1 MPKHKCPFPECVYE
15 TEDVGDEL
23 AVVLISV
30 HAKGAHT
37 SPPADGTSSQT
48 ARIEKVRR
56 PTISSAGTS
65 EEWSYFMTRWT
76 DYAEA
81 TKVQGKDKVIQLLEC
96 CEEQL
101 RKDLTRTA
109 GGSLTNKTAEE
120 VLEAIKKLAV
130 REENAMVA
138 RVQLH
143 NMRQDRDET
152 IRSFCARLRSQA
164 GVCKFLVKC
173 PDCDKDVNF
182 TENVLRDVITRGLV
196 DDKIQ
201 LDLLGEKHQDMSSTI
216 CGGQRVWQAVGRAP
230 PSNPRRR
237 GNAKSIPQAAEPQS
251 KTL

>member
-23 AVVLISV
+23 AAVLISV

-65 EEWSYFMTRWT
+65 DEWSYFMTRWT

-120 VLEAIKKLAV
+120 VLEAIKV
-130 REENAMVA
+130 PITPQIFFR
-138 RVQLH
+138 
-143 NMRQDRDET
+143 RDESLSHAEQNSAK
-152 IRSFCARLRSQA
+152 IFGFGQNWN
-164 GVCKFLVKC
+164 FLWI
-173 PDCDKDVNF
+173 F
-182 TENVLRDVITRGLV
+182 
-196 DDKIQ
+196 
-201 LDLLGEKHQDMSSTI
+201 
-216 CGGQRVWQAVGRAP
+216 
-230 PSNPRRR
+230 
-237 GNAKSIPQAAEPQS
+237 
-251 KTL
+251 